1 MRDEQA
7 NKIIQRLTKIEEVL
21 QAIAEALNRLAPP
34 EKGRKRRDEPVV
46 YLPRVEPGPPPPP
59 PGAPPIIKSRR
70 GVTSS

>member
-1 MRDEQA
+1 VRDEQA
-7 NKIIQRLTKIEEVL
+7 NQIIQRLTKIEEVL
-21 QAIAEALNRLAPP
+21 QAIAQALSRIAPP

-46 YLPRVEPGPPPPP
+46 FLPRVEPEPPPLP